1 MSKQNKVRQH
11 AIASSLGKHLQNI
24 DTLLDALGADTLHNA
39 HQKIEGKNNK
49 IAQLEEDLRQFIEIS
64 GTTNKG
70 RARETFKNLMRQQA
84 ENLDLSVLPE
94 ILRKPSPIWVLGK
107 NVPKED
113 GGFLRLSPTKA
124 EKHHRTMLH
133 RIIEAW
139 SLTYTRDAGL
149 GEALRTEMIEKYKTH
164 SPESFDTVCYSY
176 INEIDD
182 EEVHQSTEVTVPLS
196 EALHFC
202 VGLYPDQLLDDCR
215 AEAEQAGEVSAS
227 WFKTIEAKFT
237 AAQTAEDKEEL
248 ARVILTR
255 YIYRLRGGTGSP
267 TPAEENDIKRL
278 LSTERWQPYGTE
290 WVVNDNTHLHDLVDT
305 LTYTAV

>member
-1 MSKQNKVRQH
+1 MSKRNKVRQH
-11 AIASSLGKHLQNI
+11 AIASSLEKHLHNI
-24 DTLLDALGADTLHNA
+24 DSLLDALGADTLHNA

-70 RARETFKNLMRQQA
+70 RAKDTFKNLMRQQA
-84 ENLDLSVLPE
+84 ENLDLSSLPE
-94 ILRKPSPIWVLGK
+94 IFHKPSPIWILGR

-113 GGFLRLSPTKA
+113 GGFLRLSPSKA

-149 GEALRTEMIEKYKTH
+149 GEALREEMVEKYRTLA
-164 SPESFDTVCYSY
+164 PEKFDTICYSY

-182 EEVHQSTEVTVPLS
+182 EGVHQSTEVTVPLV
-196 EALHFC
+196 EALHYC
-202 VGLYPDQLLDDCR
+202 VGLYPDQLLEDCR
-215 AEAEQAGEVSAS
+215 AEGDHAGEVSEA
-227 WFKTIEAKFT
+227 WFKTVDTKYT

-248 ARVILTR
+248 ARSILTR
-255 YIYRLRGGTGSP
+255 YIFRLRGGKGLP
-267 TPAEENDIKRL
+267 TPVVENEIKRL
-278 LSTERWQPYGTE
+278 LSTERWQPYGPE
-290 WVVNDNTHLHDLVDT
+290 WVVNEHTRLNDLVET
-305 LTYTAV
+305 LTYTTA